1 MAKKSKVV
9 NPKPKCLV
17 PELVNCLEGIITN
30 LQRYS
35 ENCIQKVS
43 SVYTL
48 ASFVRVFAYQKARY
62 DVLRE
67 QAAEAVE
74 NGDNAAV
81 KSCIKLLEYNE
92 DTKSFDYVWS
102 DVATMYDSEIE
113 NLMDESTAEPR
124 NKFQTSDEIYEDAR
138 KSVLAPKKSV
148 DDENRDLLRA
158 MLSI

>member
-1 MAKKSKVV
+1 MAKSKVV
-9 NPKPKCLV
+9 NPKQKVLT
-17 PELVNCLEGIITN
+17 PELVNCLEGVIAN

-35 ENCIQKVS
+35 ENCIQKIS
-43 SVYTL
+43 SIYTL

-74 NGDNAAV
+74 NGDSAAV

-102 DVATMYDSEIE
+102 DVAGMYDSQLE
-113 NLMDESTAEPR
+113 NIMEETTSEPR
-124 NKFQTSDEIYEDAR
+124 SKFQTADEIYEESR
-138 KSVLAPKKSV
+138 KSVLMPKKSA

-158 MLSI
+158 MLSL